1 MAELKNY
8 VEGQPIEPSRPI
20 VYTTIEEQAELKAYR
35 EFGDLSQLRAL
46 CDNYHELLNE
56 LRSRPTEAEIRAKAI
71 DEFAEKIKFMAENKW
86 IYDLCED
93 KDCKDFNNDIDKIA
107 EQLKENSK

>member
-8 VEGQPIEPSRPI
+8 VEGQPIEPRRPI

-56 LRSRPTEAEIRAKAI
+56 LRNRPTEAEIRAKIITAMSKAMK
-71 DEFAEKIKFMAENKW
+71 EFYPSCKGAYVDFDVFFHAVMARVAEKMEEGA
-86 IYDLCED
+86 D
-93 KDCKDFNNDIDKIA
+93 
-107 EQLKENSK
+107 